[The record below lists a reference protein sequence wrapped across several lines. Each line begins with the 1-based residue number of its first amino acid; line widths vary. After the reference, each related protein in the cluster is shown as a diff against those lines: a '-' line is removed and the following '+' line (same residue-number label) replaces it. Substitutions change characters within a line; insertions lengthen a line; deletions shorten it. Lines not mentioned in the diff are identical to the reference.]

1 MFLAEKSFC
10 EAASGCIIL
19 FNESTLTT
27 FQVRF
32 CVLLFDSAL
41 NFYQRSNL
49 MSARHSTTLTRSDL
63 AELNAFLITEEMRSF
78 TKAAIALGITTS
90 ALSHTIRNLETRLGI
105 RLLNRT
111 SRTVSPTEA
120 GASLALRLAMGF
132 KEIAAALE
140 EINRLRDT
148 PVGKLRLNVLSD
160 GARLII
166 ARHLTRFISKY
177 PEVELEISVD
187 DRMVDIISEGFDAG
201 IRFGGT
207 VPEDLVA
214 VRLGK
219 ELRWVAVASPRY
231 LYQHTPP
238 AVPEDL
244 RLHECIQ
251 LRTGQ
256 GVIYKWEFRKG
267 NDYRVIDVKG
277 QICVSETALAIEL
290 ALSGA
295 GIAYCLEERVRRY
308 LYDGSLRAVL
318 PDWAPVEDPMYLYY
332 PGHRQVPQGLKE
344 LIEVLRE
351 EIDTDNSIYPE

>member
-1 MFLAEKSFC
+1 MAT
-10 EAASGCIIL
+10 GCNVL
-19 FNESTLTT
+19 LNESKLTIPV
-27 FQVRF
+27 VRF
-32 CVLLFDSAL
+32 IAMIFDIAL
-41 NFYQRSNL
+41 NFNQRSNTMPTRL
-49 MSARHSTTLTRSDL
+49 SATLTRSDL
-63 AELNAFLITEEMRSF
+63 AELNAFLVTEKMRSF
-78 TKAAIALGITTS
+78 TKAAIELGITTS
-90 ALSHTIRNLETRLGI
+90 ALSHTIRNLETRLGV

-120 GASLALRLAMGF
+120 GASLAQRLETGF
-132 KEIAAALE
+132 KEIGDALE
-140 EINRLRDT
+140 EINSMRDR
-148 PVGKLRLNVLSD
+148 PVGRLRLNVLSD

-166 ARHLTRFISKY
+166 SRHLPRFISKY
-177 PEVELEISVD
+177 PEMEIEICVD
-187 DRMVDIISEGFDAG
+187 DRMVDIVQEGFDAG

-214 VRLGK
+214 VRLGG

-231 LYQHTPP
+231 LYQHTLP

-267 NDYRVIDVKG
+267 DDYRVIDVRG

-295 GIAYCLEERVRRY
+295 GIAYCLEDRVRDHIR
-308 LYDGSLRAVL
+308 DGSLRIVL
-318 PDWAPVEDPMYLYY
+318 PEWGPLEEPMYLYY
-332 PGHRQVPQGLKE
+332 PGHRRFPQGLKE

-351 EIDTDNSIYPE
+351 EIEADNRISP